1 MNHFNLQFFCLQE
14 FQKVFAHEKERFGKS
29 SSGQDPVHHRMDETL
44 SSISLAAEQWPLLIV
59 FFYMSATKLNWIQ
72 LSE

>member
-14 FQKVFAHEKERFGKS
+14 FQKVFAHVKERFGKS

-44 SSISLAAEQWPLLIV
+44 SSISLAAEQ
-59 FFYMSATKLNWIQ
+59 
-72 LSE
+72 